1 MRSASTR
8 LCAAAALVA
17 LLASLEGSGTVSGQ
31 STVGAELRHHL
42 FGGAGA
48 DATPGAGDSPAANS
62 QTAMT
67 ASTRELFAFTAL
79 SEAAYATATDKSS
92 GGQQFTRHT
101 TSVNMT
107 R

>member
-31 STVGAELRHHL
+31 STAGAELRHHL

-62 QTAMT
+62 QTAT

>member
-1 MRSASTR
+1 
-8 LCAAAALVA
+8 
-17 LLASLEGSGTVSGQ
+17 
-31 STVGAELRHHL
+31 
-42 FGGAGA
+42 
-48 DATPGAGDSPAANS
+48 
-62 QTAMT
+62 MT